1 MNLSSVMNSPPGGK
15 GGSVSSRWQVLDD
28 DDCACDYGTNCLFKR
43 SSRLDKC
50 DARKDCEC
58 RNVFHAK
65 CKSSTAAAQ
74 QQLPE
79 IGREHGDSFCT
90 HTRRA
95 GLVSAAV
102 ASAQGTTGT
111 EAQKP
116 VSYVQVT
123 SMATVATGASKDVV
137 TSLLLSELQVCKWCD
152 VVVACCVCVCMFVT
166 PLTEFT
172 P

>member
-65 CKSSTAAAQ
+65 CKSEAAAAQ
-74 QQLPE
+74 CAAIAIAIAIAAAQLWKPR
-79 IGREHGDSFCT
+79 REH
-90 HTRRA
+90 RRRNRQRTWRHHLHA
-95 GLVSAAV
+95 CQARRPRPARPSL
-102 ASAQGTTGT
+102 Q
-111 EAQKP
+111 QQHLRKP
-116 VSYVQVT
+116 RREQRRRNRYHMGRSP
-123 SMATVATGASKDVV
+123 A
-137 TSLLLSELQVCKWCD
+137 W
-152 VVVACCVCVCMFVT
+152 
-166 PLTEFT
+166 P
-172 P
+172 PW